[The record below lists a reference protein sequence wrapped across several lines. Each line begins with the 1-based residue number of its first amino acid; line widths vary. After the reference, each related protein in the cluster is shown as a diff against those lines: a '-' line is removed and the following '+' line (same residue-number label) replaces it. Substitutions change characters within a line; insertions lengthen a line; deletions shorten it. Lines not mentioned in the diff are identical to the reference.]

1 MKVEEGNRLFNLLIN
16 RQVIPDQSVLRELQQ
31 LLVYFNTVC
40 TCVRCVSVS
49 RVCVCEREREKY
61 FVIRTSWE
69 EVNSM
74 EGNEETAGCGML
86 IQ

>member
-1 MKVEEGNRLFNLLIN
+1 MFLVKLIYFVLWTN
-16 RQVIPDQSVLRELQQ
+16 VGVIQPQQ
-31 LLVYFNTVC
+31 LLVYLHTVYA
-40 TCVRCVSVS
+40 CVRACV
-49 RVCVCEREREKY
+49 RVVPY
-61 FVIRTSWE
+61 FVMRTFLE